1 MEWID
6 IYNVSSL
13 NMMNNQS
20 IWTTNP
26 FENKYDQNSFAYVK
40 AANSLNTK
48 HKQYVERNL
57 SAEQPL
63 YCILF
68 QDTRHSRSSIKI

>member
-13 NMMNNQS
+13 NMMYNQS

-26 FENKYDQNSFAYVK
+26 IENKYDKNSSAYVK
-40 AANSLNTK
+40 AASSLNTK
-48 HKQYVERNL
+48 HKQYVKWNL
-57 SAEQPL
+57 SKSAKQHL
-63 YCILF
+63 YCTLF
-68 QDTRHSRSSIKI
+68 QDTSHSR